1 MCAGEPSRLARCVQ
15 PPVLAALQPH
25 PSSSTAG
32 SCNPRAPTCPQKAR
46 SAWSWP
52 HTLVWSQSP
61 AQLLGLPWLPRL
73 VANERGGNVPQKRAR
88 QRLGRVGKGGGASAG
103 KLHAGPCFQSQS
115 SAMDA
120 LICNLLNH
128 PRQTE
133 GQDAETQQRVV
144 VVSQPQPPFCTR
156 VPGNL
161 GGRAWLQ
168 PQGTVSPG
176 QQCLPTLMASHN
188 VGRTDSPPN
197 TPAPLP
203 PPTPAPPALAGWRW
217 SAAASACAAS
227 LLDGHSAV
235 RVQQPHDGG
244 RLLRAARAARVM
256 LL

>member
-1 MCAGEPSRLARCVQ
+1 MRRRTQQTGALCAASSTSSAATSPQQQHCWLLQ
-15 PPVLAALQPH
+15 PQGPHLSPEGPKRVVLASYPGVVTTTRSIVG
-25 PSSSTAG
+25 PSM
-32 SCNPRAPTCPQKAR
+32 APETGGR
-46 SAWSWP
+46 
-52 HTLVWSQSP
+52 
-61 AQLLGLPWLPRL
+61 R
-73 VANERGGNVPQKRAR
+73 ERWKCAPETAR

-103 KLHAGPCFQSQS
+103 KLHARPCFQSQS